1 MGRLSTWAMPI
12 ALVGPRVLQALPHQ
26 QQQQQQQQQA
36 RMTQEGRVGML
47 RGGGSTAEASA
58 AAAAKRGT
66 EGGEIPEDQERFDY
80 AFLRTD
86 PHRLRRRLQGR
97 GGGPGSGSGLTC
109 ETLDPS
115 AQESTLSIDADSAG
129 EDDEMCWEIPNVDG
143 STLTIS
149 FRQAD
154 FAAGDELTVEDDGDT
169 DVEYEEDRGLVV
181 DGDVIEV
188 GADDEARELF
198 YSSTATVRFSATNI
212 TAERTVVIAYKR
224 TVDQQISTSFLFN
237 STLILLGFVWCGVTF
252 ARLVCVHRARE
263 SALSGTHFSDRRGGR
278 GDQTGAGLTGTGLGA
293 ATSAGP
299 AGLTPAQIRSLEQ
312 TNVLPKNKRFGS
324 KLVGGGGDMDVEKGW
339 GVGGPGKGTEPAVAG
354 EGVEEEATCAICLCE
369 EEDGQDLR
377 VLPCGHFFHAG
388 CVDVWLAQSPTCP
401 FCKQP
406 VEPPSTESKA
416 GLLGSSAAPVR
427 SLRRWLRNHERGPG
441 AAVAQTAPPGGP
453 TGGGVEMGSG
463 GATSG
468 VLSEPVVAR
477 MSGLVG
483 GGSGGV
489 DVAADGGDADRPR
502 AALPGG
508 GSSSEVVV
516 TLEEEEEDEQ
526 GQGEPPAAAATPT
539 STAPGVA
546 SLLPA
551 LPPAAVA
558 GHEANPTATSPAP
571 DGGAEVFPAAAAA
584 AAAAGDEQSVGGPT
598 HVHPAAVAAVDVPEP
613 LSVSASRFEQRAS
626 ATTTA

>member
-1 MGRLSTWAMPI
+1 EQP
-12 ALVGPRVLQALPHQ
+12 V
-26 QQQQQQQQQA
+26 
-36 RMTQEGRVGML
+36 
-47 RGGGSTAEASA
+47 
-58 AAAAKRGT
+58 
-66 EGGEIPEDQERFDY
+66 
-80 AFLRTD
+80 
-86 PHRLRRRLQGR
+86 
-97 GGGPGSGSGLTC
+97 
-109 ETLDPS
+109 
-115 AQESTLSIDADSAG
+115 
-129 EDDEMCWEIPNVDG
+129 
-143 STLTIS
+143 
-149 FRQAD
+149 
-154 FAAGDELTVEDDGDT
+154 
-169 DVEYEEDRGLVV
+169 
-181 DGDVIEV
+181 
-188 GADDEARELF
+188 
-198 YSSTATVRFSATNI
+198 
-212 TAERTVVIAYKR
+212 
-224 TVDQQISTSFLFN
+224 QQISTSFLFN

-263 SALSGTHFSDRRGGR
+263 SALSGAHFSERRGGR
-278 GDQTGAGLTGTGLGA
+278 GDQPGAGLTGTGLGA

-312 TNVLPKNKRFGS
+312 TNVLPKHRRFGS

-339 GVGGPGKGTEPAVAG
+339 GVGGPGKGTEPAVVG

-406 VEPPSTESKA
+406 VEPPSAESKA

-453 TGGGVEMGSG
+453 TGGRVEMGSG

-468 VLSEPVVAR
+468 VPSEPVVAR

-483 GGSGGV
+483 GGSGGGFGGV
-489 DVAADGGDADRPR
+489 DVTPD
-502 AALPGG
+502 G
-508 GSSSEVVV
+508 GSSSEMVV
-516 TLEEEEEDEQ
+516 TLEEEEEQEQ
-526 GQGEPPAAAATPT
+526 GQGEPLAAAAAAPT

-546 SLLPA
+546 SLLPL

-571 DGGAEVFPAAAAA
+571 AGGAEAFPAAAAA

-598 HVHPAAVAAVDVPEP
+598 HVHPAAVAAVDVPHP
-613 LSVSASRFEQRAS
+613 LSVSASRFEERAS